1 MKKDKTKYIL
11 IALLSLGAIVF
22 SFYYELTDSVLVTMR
37 SFSAI
42 LFVCSLAA
50 LFTKKEKMG
59 VMLLCVCLGS
69 LVSVLLNLEFNCEA
83 LLKAISILVAGGL
96 MYLITRMDRGK
107 TE

>member
-37 SFSAI
+37 SFSAA
-42 LFVCSLAA
+42 LFVCSLVV
-50 LFTKKEKMG
+50 LFTKKEKTGM
-59 VMLLCVCLGS
+59 MLLFGCMGCL
-69 LVSVLLNLEFNCEA
+69 VIVLLNLEFNCEA

-96 MYLITRMDRGK
+96 IYLITRMDRDK